1 MWLRIRRLREENAD
15 LRAQLYRMRERAETA
30 ERTVK
35 TEQTTRSIMARQFGE
50 ADAANTRLAGR
61 NQRLTE
67 LLERARE
74 AAQDGALDEMG
85 ARLDRAL
92 RACAR
97 YRADAAEERAAAM
110 TAHQQLKDAKLARA
124 RAAGNAR
131 LIRELDLTKRARA
144 SLAAQLA
151 DVQASNDHMCREAA
165 ARAGTLN
172 ASPANVPKPSE
183 VAW

>member
-1 MWLRIRRLREENAD
+1 MWLRIRRLREANAD
-15 LRAQLYRMRERAETA
+15 LRAQLDRMRERAETA

-35 TEQTTRSIMARQFGE
+35 TEQVARSIMARQFGE

-97 YRADAAEERAAAM
+97 YRADAAEDRAAAM
-110 TAHQQLKDAKLARA
+110 TAHQQLKDAELARA
-124 RAAGNAR
+124 RAAGNAG
-131 LIRELDLTKRARA
+131 LIRELQLARQARA

-151 DVQASNDHMCREAA
+151 DVQKVNDFMCREAVD
-165 ARAGTLN
+165 RAGTL
-172 ASPANVPKPSE
+172 AVSSAGGVG
-183 VAW
+183 A